1 MTDPTPPQDSDRSHS
16 DTDKACGVVG
26 ADQLTALAANAD
38 NHQIPRWLLAEL
50 RSDHAG
56 EAGAVMIYRGILAAS
71 KDPGV
76 RRFARDHL
84 ETELEHLRLME
95 QLLPQSSRTALLPLW
110 RMMGWITGA
119 LPALFGANAVYA
131 TIDSV
136 ETFVDTHY
144 QEQVDRL
151 DPEGKFKALRE
162 LLVRCQQDEI
172 AHRDEA
178 RQFAH
183 NKRGLLLACWQWLVG
198 AGSSTAV
205 KVARWF

>member
-76 RRFARDHL
+76 RRFAHHHL
-84 ETELEHLRLME
+84 ETELEHLTLME

-110 RMMGWITGA
+110 RMMGWLTGA

-131 TIDSV
+131 TIDAV

-151 DPEGKFKALRE
+151 DPEGKFRALRE

-178 RQFAH
+178 RQLACS
-183 NKRGLLLACWQWLVG
+183 KRGLLLACWQWLVG
-198 AGSSTAV
+198 AGSLTAV
-205 KVARWF
+205 RVARLF